1 MVSRKRRGPVRP
13 KVEKEQSVKEVRGLG
28 ARDVETGCGL
38 SSRTANGAEQREVVV
53 GRDVQKELIH
63 KMKVA
68 FEGRAARESVELI
81 HGDEEDGESGSRRV
95 VKMNDP
101 AMPSEEERR
110 DHEMTHLPYR
120 SWCRHCIRG
129 R

>member
-1 MVSRKRRGPVRP
+1 M
-13 KVEKEQSVKEVRGLG
+13 G
-28 ARDVETGCGL
+28 ARGVQ
-38 SSRTANGAEQREVVV
+38 SGAEQGEGVVEGRDMRKELV
-53 GRDVQKELIH
+53 EIEGRDVRKELIH

-68 FEGRAARESVELI
+68 FEGRDVRKDVVHEGKTAVELV
-81 HGDEEDGESGSRRV
+81 HGDEEDDESGSRRV
-95 VKMNDP
+95 IEMNDL

-129 R
+129 RGK